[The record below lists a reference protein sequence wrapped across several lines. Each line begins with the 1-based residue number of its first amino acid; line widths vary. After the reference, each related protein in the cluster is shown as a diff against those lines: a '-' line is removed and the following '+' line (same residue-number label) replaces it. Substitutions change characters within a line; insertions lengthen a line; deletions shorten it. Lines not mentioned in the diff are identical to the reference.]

1 MKRTLII
8 WGNMIKDNKKI
19 SCLMSIY
26 NGENYLEKS
35 VESILNQTYDNF
47 EFLIIND
54 GSNDN
59 TDTILK
65 DLKAI
70 DSRIK
75 VFDNNV
81 NLGLTKSL
89 NKLIKNAEGDFVARQ
104 DVDDTSFPER
114 FEKQIKYLSK
124 NNIDACTTKAVGKQS
139 QKILHNKTSFF
150 PTKLVFKYK
159 NPFIHGTLMVK
170 TDVIRKIG
178 MYNEL
183 FKFSQDYKLFYD
195 LLSNGY
201 KVEIFDE
208 CLYELNEKEN
218 ISSIFKLEQ
227 AKYANKVRNDIKFK
241 NIYFKK

>member
-1 MKRTLII
+1 
-8 WGNMIKDNKKI
+8 
-19 SCLMSIY
+19 
-26 NGENYLEKS
+26 
-35 VESILNQTYDNF
+35 
-47 EFLIIND
+47 
-54 GSNDN
+54 
-59 TDTILK
+59 
-65 DLKAI
+65 
-70 DSRIK
+70 
-75 VFDNNV
+75 
-81 NLGLTKSL
+81 
-89 NKLIKNAEGDFVARQ
+89 
-104 DVDDTSFPER
+104 
-114 FEKQIKYLSK
+114 
-124 NNIDACTTKAVGKQS
+124 
-139 QKILHNKTSFF
+139 
-150 PTKLVFKYK
+150 
-159 NPFIHGTLMVK
+159 MVK